1 MSWPTCLLTRSCL
14 PLWWET
20 TLGSEPQCMYLV
32 GDLWGLQSLQGQSIL
47 GCVSIQ
53 LSVVLFL

>member
-1 MSWPTCLLTRSCL
+1 MLTRTGL

-20 TLGSEPQCMYLV
+20 ALGSEPQCMYLV
-32 GDLWGLQSLQGQSIL
+32 GDLLGLQPLWGQSIL

-53 LSVVLFL
+53 LSVLLFL